1 MIMRALIIRKFE
13 KARELRK
20 SVIHREGG
28 RDRFADIEF
37 RPGSELKIMP
47 PHDDFFINKILYVN
61 YLCNE
66 NFLTNDN
73 DDEWSATW

>member
-28 RDRFADIEF
+28 RDRFADIEL
-37 RPGSELKIMP
+37 RPGSELKTMNLGFGI
-47 PHDDFFINKILYVN
+47 H
-61 YLCNE
+61 CN
-66 NFLTNDN
+66 
-73 DDEWSATW
+73 